1 MVFQIFFLIF
11 LEIIVSLLCS
21 LSISMNRGHVQD
33 VFSFISFTIF
43 SIICWF
49 NYSSENIKQTEIF
62 VLCSSLINPLF
73 YNWIFSPLA
82 NDNMRQNFKYFFY
95 PDLALISRVGFYIF
109 LICQPH
115 FVSWFNFTQ

>member
-1 MVFQIFFLIF
+1 MF
-11 LEIIVSLLCS
+11 

-82 NDNMRQNFKYFFY
+82 NDNMRQNLNTFFILIW
-95 PDLALISRVGFYIF
+95 PDIESRILYLFNMSTSF
-109 LICQPH
+109 R
-115 FVSWFNFTQ
+115 SWC